1 MFVYETHVL
10 EGETD
15 WKFSLDD
22 IWKLFQEEPLLNNAS
37 NFCRQMI
44 NRMGAWNYLQKS
56 SDLPLSIEIIK
67 QTHKT
72 MMEDEK
78 EVLGG
83 GV

>member
-1 MFVYETHVL
+1 METIPRRTFTKQRKQFL
-10 EGETD
+10 
-15 WKFSLDD
+15 
-22 IWKLFQEEPLLNNAS
+22 QAN
-37 NFCRQMI
+37 RI

-56 SDLPLSIEIIK
+56 SDLPLSTEIIK